1 MAVKGKPVY
10 WTPKRLKALQRLA
23 EVGDTGNA
31 TINWEFASNK
41 RPKDREIL
49 KERENY
55 QLSKTWGRYKRVLNG
70 ICYKCDRKRDTEAL
84 LCNKCRKE
92 ITKYHKRSKR
102 FFVRKEEC
110 INNKAEIRSFV
121 DKRTKKELV
130 EFITDNINSFT
141 VAQKIILLDD
151 YIEERMESESA

>member
-1 MAVKGKPVY
+1 M
-10 WTPKRLKALQRLA
+10 
-23 EVGDTGNA
+23 
-31 TINWEFASNK
+31 S
-41 RPKDREIL
+41 
-49 KERENY
+49 
-55 QLSKTWGRYKRVLNG
+55 
-70 ICYKCDRKRDTEAL
+70 
-84 LCNKCRKE
+84 
-92 ITKYHKRSKR
+92 
-102 FFVRKEEC
+102 RKEEC